1 VESSARA
8 RADDPQWVAERQ
20 RETDA
25 YFAARP
31 DLVCMR
37 ARVEQ
42 LALEAHRPLPV
53 KAGERWFTAHRRE
66 FWQPPVVTVREAG
79 SADERAVID
88 LAGWTAPE
96 APWLDWW
103 YPSPDG
109 RRIAFGVSAHASE
122 LSLLYVLEVDS
133 GDLGPE
139 RIPNTSFGVVAWLPD
154 SSGFYYNR
162 SRGSDFVAPQK
173 SIFFHRLGEPVRE
186 EPEPAVTWADEEYA
200 YPQLSG
206 DGRWLVACSGDI
218 EPRPD
223 AIRDLVAGTE
233 WRPFLIDFTGTFVG
247 DFDGDDYICV
257 TTHGAPRGRVM
268 RIPIETARDRSSWTE
283 LIAEGEGTIR
293 QVSVHGD
300 RLVVVDLIE
309 TEPRI
314 RICTAAGHKLDAV
327 PLPPQ
332 TSLLGSAVHG
342 HAMMDGIVRHDG
354 GSVTFVVSGFATPP
368 SVHTYDFESR
378 RLAGGGDTPAPIT
391 DLRAELVRLPA
402 VDGRAISCWVV
413 EPAAGHRPRPAL
425 LYGYGGW
432 NVAMGLPGFLA
443 ELLPFV
449 EAGGTV
455 VLPHLR
461 GDGTYGEDFW
471 HEGRLERKQRT
482 FDDVVSV
489 ARHLA
494 ESGIA
499 DADRMALV
507 GASNGGL
514 LTAAAITQRPE
525 LFRAA
530 MPLVPLTDML
540 EYTRDAYPGEFRT
553 EYGDAADPG
562 MHEVLAA
569 YSPLHAV
576 RPGRR
581 YPSVLV
587 VSGDHDLRCPDWH
600 GRRFAAALR
609 EATHAADRPVLLR
622 IVPHTGH
629 MTASSLSAPEWLAFA
644 VSELGM
650 TAHDPGPR

>member
-1 VESSARA
+1 VDRLARD
-8 RADDPQWVAERQ
+8 RADDPRWVAERQ

-31 DLVCMR
+31 ELAGVR

-42 LALEAHRPLPV
+42 LALEADRPLPV
-53 KAGERWFTAHRRE
+53 KAGERRFTARRRA
-66 FWQPPVVTVREAG
+66 FRQPPVVTVREPG
-79 SADERAVID
+79 SEDERAVID
-88 LAGWTAPE
+88 LAGWAEPE

-109 RRIAFGVSAHASE
+109 RRIAFGVSAHGSE
-122 LSLLYVLEVDS
+122 LSVLHVVDVDS
-133 GDLGPE
+133 GGLGPE

-162 SRGSDFVAPQK
+162 SRASDFVAPQK
-173 SIFFHRLGEPVRE
+173 AIFFHRLGEPVRE
-186 EPEPAVTWADEEYA
+186 QPEPAVTWADEEYA

-206 DGRWLVACSGDI
+206 DGRWLVACSGDV

-223 AIRDLVAGTE
+223 AIRDLAAGSE
-233 WRPFLIDFTGTFVG
+233 WRPFLIDFPGSFVG
-247 DFDGDDYICV
+247 DFDGDAYVCV
-257 TTHGAPRGRVM
+257 TTHGAPRGRVV
-268 RIPIETARDRSSWTE
+268 RIPIETARDRSTWQE
-283 LIAEGEGTIR
+283 LIGEGEGTIR
-293 QVSVHGD
+293 QVALHGD

-309 TEPRI
+309 SEPRI
-314 RICTAAGHKLDAV
+314 RICTADGRALDTV

-332 TSLLGSAVHG
+332 TSLLPSAVHG
-342 HAMMDGIVRHDG
+342 HVMMEGIVRHDG
-354 GSVTFVVSGFATPP
+354 GSVTFLASSFAIPP
-368 SVHTYDFESR
+368 AAHTYDFQSR
-378 RLAGGGDTPAPIT
+378 RLTRQGDARPSVT
-391 DLRAELVRLPA
+391 DLRATLIRLPA
-402 VDGRAISCWVV
+402 VDGRQISCWAV
-413 EPAAGHRPRPAL
+413 EPRAGNRPRPAL

-432 NVAMGLPGFLA
+432 NLAMGLPGFLA

-489 ARHLA
+489 ARHLT

-499 DADRMALV
+499 DAGRMALA

-514 LTAAAITQRPE
+514 LAAAAVTQHPE

-530 MPLVPLTDML
+530 VPLVPLTDML
-540 EYTRDAYPGEFRT
+540 AYTRDAYPGEFRT
-553 EYGDAADPG
+553 EYGDAADPALRD
-562 MHEVLAA
+562 VLAA

-576 RPGRR
+576 HPGRR

-609 EATHAADRPVLLR
+609 AATDAGDHPVLLR

-629 MTASSLSAPEWLAFA
+629 ATASSLSAPEWVAFA
-644 VSELGM
+644 ISELGM
-650 TAHDPGPR
+650 AHDPGPR